1 MCNERLILKYMN
13 MKRFLISCTV
23 CCGFAT
29 ASPAQG
35 LTDMT
40 HSREAVMHNL
50 PLGATHWTGGFWG
63 DRFNVLS
70 TTGIWSMWDTWNT
83 PYETIDALGL
93 HGSHGFANF
102 QVAAGTVKGKHHG
115 PPFHDGDMYKW
126 LEACAAAYAV
136 TKDPKLDQ
144 LMDQFIEQVALA
156 QRADGYIHTPVNIEE
171 RNSLPPTSLPPT
183 PSCRGGESTAQK
195 ASPTGG
201 GLEGAGG
208 SAGAG
213 SAASENAAGIEI
225 GKDQKHAFA
234 SRLNFE
240 TYNLGHL
247 MTAGIIHKRATGK
260 TTLFDCGRKAADFLY
275 NFLTND
281 AAELSRNAICP
292 SHYMGATE
300 MYRETGDKKY
310 LTLAEGL
317 ISIRDSVKNGE
328 DHNQDRIPFRQQYEA
343 MGHAVRANYLYAGV
357 ADLYAE
363 TGEAQLKK
371 NLEAIW
377 DDIVNH
383 KIYIMG
389 GCGALYDG
397 VSPDGTT
404 YNQPSIQQIHQ
415 AYGRQFQLPQEYAHN
430 EICAQ
435 IGMLLYSWRMF
446 QTDMH
451 PKYIDNIE
459 NELYNGILSGVSLD
473 GKDYFYTEA
482 LRRTKEYPYVLRWPK
497 HRQRYITCFCCPP
510 NTLRTLLEAQEY
522 AYSIKGDTLWVNL
535 YGQNTLKTD
544 DLEVEQQTDY
554 PWDGHITLTIK
565 KAKHLASIRMH
576 IPGWSIGMELRLNG
590 KPIAAEALREPRKWK
605 KGDRIELILPM
616 RPRLIEANPLV
627 EEAKNHIAIMRGP
640 IVYCLEGQ
648 DISAATGGS
657 SSAAATASPRI
668 NDIAIPADVRFTETK
683 VTICGHEMVALEADV
698 PIVNEDFWRND
709 ELYRELRPVTN
720 RKAHIRLIPY
730 YAWDNRGIQ
739 DMSLWL
745 PLKR

>member
-1 MCNERLILKYMN
+1 
-13 MKRFLISCTV
+13 MKRLLFLCLVSCCVT
-23 CCGFAT
+23 AT
-29 ASPAQG
+29 RTTAQG
-35 LTDMT
+35 LTDM
-40 HSREAVMHNL
+40 SRSRQAVMQNV

-63 DRFNVLS
+63 DRFQLLS

-83 PYETIDALGL
+83 PWETLDANGN

-126 LEACAAAYAV
+126 LEACAAVYAI
-136 TKDPKLDQ
+136 TKDPKVDA

-156 QRADGYIHTPVNIEE
+156 QRADGYIHTPVVIAE
-171 RNSLPPTSLPPT
+171 RN
-183 PSCRGGESTAQK
+183 
-195 ASPTGG
+195 
-201 GLEGAGG
+201 AGID
-208 SAGAG
+208 SH
-213 SAASENAAGIEI
+213 AAADNAAGIEI

-260 TTLFDCGRKAADFLY
+260 TTLFECGKKAADFLY

-292 SHYMGATE
+292 SHYMGAAE
-300 MYRETGDKKY
+300 MYRETGDEKY
-310 LTLAEGL
+310 LTLAKGL
-317 ISIRDSVKNGE
+317 IAIRDSVKNGE
-328 DHNQDRIPFRQQYEA
+328 DHNQDRHRFRDQYEA

-363 TGEAQLKK
+363 TGEEQLMK
-371 NLEAIW
+371 NLSAIW
-377 DDIVNH
+377 DDIVEH

-415 AYGRQFQLPQEYAHN
+415 AYGRQFQLPQEAAHN

-435 IGMLLYSWRMF
+435 IGMMLFSWRMY
-446 QTDMH
+446 QATAD
-451 PKYIDNIE
+451 PKYVDNIE
-459 NELYNGILSGVSLD
+459 NELYNGILSGISLD
-473 GKDYFYTEA
+473 GKDFFYTEA
-482 LRRTKEYPYVLRWPK
+482 LRRTKEFPYVMRWPK
-497 HRQRYITCFCCPP
+497 HRQRYISCFCCPP
-510 NTLRTLLEAQEY
+510 NTLRTLCQAQEY

-535 YGQNTLKTD
+535 YGQNALKTK
-544 DLEVEQQTDY
+544 DLEIEQQTNY
-554 PWDGHITLTIK
+554 PWDGHITLTVK
-565 KAKHLASIRMH
+565 KAKSLKSIRMH
-576 IPGWSIGMELRLNG
+576 IPGWATDMQLKLNG
-590 KPIAAEALREPRKWK
+590 QSILAEDLRQPRKWK
-605 KGDRIELILPM
+605 KGDTIELNLPM
-616 RPRLIEANPLV
+616 RPRLMEANPLV
-627 EEAKNHIAIMRGP
+627 EEAKNEVAVMRGP

-648 DISAATGGS
+648 DVGGGH
-657 SSAAATASPRI
+657 RI
-668 NDIAIPADVRFTETK
+668 NDIAIPADVQFTETK
-683 VTICGHEMVALEADV
+683 VTIDGHEMVALEADV
-698 PIVNEDFWRND
+698 PVVNKDTWTNN
-709 ELYRELRPVTN
+709 ELYRELRPVKNEKT
-720 RKAHIRLIPY
+720 HIRLIPY

-745 PLKR
+745 PMAR

>member
-1 MCNERLILKYMN
+1 
-13 MKRFLISCTV
+13 MKQAAAVLLFSLSISS
-23 CCGFAT
+23 A
-29 ASPAQG
+29 AAQG
-35 LTDMT
+35 LTDMSR
-40 HSREAVMHNL
+40 SREAVMHNL
-50 PLGATHWTGGFWG
+50 PLGATRWTGGFWG
-63 DRFNVLS
+63 DRFRVVA
-70 TTGIWSMWDTWNT
+70 TTGIWSMWDTWRT
-83 PYETIDALGL
+83 PYETIDALGQ

-102 QVAAGTVKGKHHG
+102 QVAAGTAKGKHHG

-126 LEACAAAYAV
+126 LEACAAVYAV
-136 TKDPKLDQ
+136 TRDARLDS
-144 LMDQFIEQVALA
+144 LMDQFIHQVALA

-171 RNSLPPTSLPPT
+171 RNSLPPALSN
-183 PSCRGGESTAQK
+183 RGGAAAK
-195 ASPTGG
+195 KVSPRG
-201 GLEGAGG
+201 GLEGAI
-208 SAGAG
+208 
-213 SAASENAAGIEI
+213 GIEI

-247 MTAGIIHKRATGK
+247 ITAGIIHRRATGK
-260 TTLFDCGRKAADFLY
+260 QTLFDCARKAADFLY

-292 SHYMGATE
+292 SHYMGAAE
-300 MYRETGDKKY
+300 MYRETGDEKY
-310 LTLAEGL
+310 LALAKGL
-317 ISIRDSVKNGE
+317 IAIRDSVKNGE
-328 DHNQDRIPFRQQYEA
+328 DHNQDRTPFRQQYEA

-363 TGEAQLKK
+363 TGEAQLLK

-415 AYGRQFQLPQEYAHN
+415 AYGRQFQLPQEAAHN

-446 QTDMH
+446 QTTMD
-451 PKYIDNIE
+451 PKYVDNIE
-459 NELYNGILSGVSLD
+459 TELYNGILSGISLD
-473 GKDYFYTEA
+473 GRDFFYTEA
-482 LRRTKEYPYVLRWPK
+482 LRRTKEFPYTMRWPK

-510 NTLRTLLEAQEY
+510 NTLRTLCEAQEY

-535 YGQNTLKTD
+535 YGQNTLKTA

-554 PWDGHITLTIK
+554 PWDGHITLTVK

-576 IPGWSIGMELRLNG
+576 IPGWATGMTLRLNG
-590 KPIAAEALREPRKWK
+590 RDILAEDLRQPRRWK
-605 KGDRIELILPM
+605 KGDRVELILPM

-627 EEAKNHIAIMRGP
+627 EEAKNQVAVMRGP

-648 DISAATGGS
+648 DIAGGH
-657 SSAAATASPRI
+657 RI
-668 NDIAIPADVRFTETK
+668 NDITIPADIRLTETK
-683 VTICGHEMVALEADV
+683 IVIEGHEMTALEGDALLT
-698 PIVNEDFWRND
+698 NQDFWRSD
-709 ELYRELRPVTN
+709 ELYREIRPAN
-720 RKAHIRLIPY
+720 REKVHIRLIPY

-745 PLKR
+745 PLSK

>member
-1 MCNERLILKYMN
+1 
-13 MKRFLISCTV
+13 MKRILCLCLI
-23 CCGFAT
+23 CCGLIA
-29 ASPAQG
+29 AEAQG
-35 LTDMT
+35 LTDMS
-40 HSREAVMHNL
+40 HSKEAKMQNL
-50 PLGATHWTGGFWG
+50 PLGATHWTGGFWA
-63 DRFNVLS
+63 DRFNVMS
-70 TTGIWSMWDTWNT
+70 TTGVWSMWNTWNT
-83 PYETIDALGL
+83 PWETLDENGK

-126 LEACAAAYAV
+126 LEACAAVYAI
-136 TKDPKLDQ
+136 TKDPKLDA

-156 QRADGYIHTPVNIEE
+156 QRADGYIHTPVVISE
-171 RNSLPPTSLPPT
+171 RNQGIDSHANT
-183 PSCRGGESTAQK
+183 
-195 ASPTGG
+195 
-201 GLEGAGG
+201 
-208 SAGAG
+208 
-213 SAASENAAGIEI
+213 ENAAGIEI

-247 MTAGIIHKRATGK
+247 ITAGIIHKRATGK
-260 TTLFDCGRKAADFLY
+260 ETLFNCGKKAADFLY

-300 MYRETGDKKY
+300 MYRETGNKKY
-310 LTLAEGL
+310 LALAQGL
-317 ISIRDSVKNGE
+317 IAIRDSVTNGE
-328 DHNQDRIPFRQQYEA
+328 DHNQDRHKFRDQYEA

-363 TGEAQLKK
+363 TGEEQLMK
-371 NLEAIW
+371 NLSAIW
-377 DDIVNH
+377 NDIVQH

-435 IGMLLYSWRMF
+435 IGMMLFSWRMY
-446 QTDMH
+446 QTTCD
-451 PKYIDNIE
+451 PQYVDNIE

-497 HRQRYITCFCCPP
+497 HRQRYISCFCCPP
-510 NTLRTLLEAQEY
+510 NTLRTLCQAQEY
-522 AYSIKGDTLWVNL
+522 AYCINKDTLWVNL
-535 YGQNTLKTD
+535 YGQNTLKTK
-544 DLEVEQQTDY
+544 DLEVEQVTNY
-554 PWDGHITLTIK
+554 PWDGKVTLTIK
-565 KAKHLASIRMH
+565 KAKSLASIRMH
-576 IPGWSIGMELRLNG
+576 IPGWSTDMQLKLNG
-590 KPIAAEALREPRKWK
+590 QPILAEDLRQPRKWK
-605 KGDRIELILPM
+605 KGDVIELNLDM
-616 RPRLIEANPLV
+616 RVRLMEANPLV
-627 EEAKNHIAIMRGP
+627 EEAKNEIAIMRGP

-648 DISAATGGS
+648 DIEGGH
-657 SSAAATASPRI
+657 RI
-668 NDIAIPADVRFTETK
+668 NDIAIPTDIQFREVKT
-683 VTICGHEMVALEADV
+683 TISGHEMIALEGDALL
-698 PIVNEDFWRND
+698 VNKDPWFNN
-709 ELYRELRPVTN
+709 ELYRELRPVKN
-720 RKAHIRLIPY
+720 QKVKIRLIPY

-745 PLKR
+745 PLAR

>member
-1 MCNERLILKYMN
+1 MN
-13 MKRFLISCTV
+13 TFRHYIFGVVLMAAV
-23 CCGFAT
+23 
-29 ASPAQG
+29 PAMAQSG
-35 LTDMT
+35 LTDM
-40 HSREAVMHNL
+40 SRSQQAKMKNT
-50 PLGATHWTGGFWG
+50 PLGAVRWTGGFWA
-63 DRFNVLS
+63 DRFNVMS

-83 PYETIDALGL
+83 PYETMDELGL

-126 LEACAAAYAV
+126 LEACAAVYAV
-136 TKDPKLDQ
+136 TKDAKIDS
-144 LMDQFIEQVALA
+144 LMDRFIEQVALA
-156 QRADGYIHTPVNIEE
+156 QREDGYIHTPVVISE
-171 RNSLPPTSLPPT
+171 RN
-183 PSCRGGESTAQK
+183 
-195 ASPTGG
+195 
-201 GLEGAGG
+201 AGID
-208 SAGAG
+208 SHALT
-213 SAASENAAGIEI
+213 ENAAGIEI

-260 TTLFDCGRKAADFLY
+260 TTLFECGKKAADFLY

-292 SHYMGATE
+292 SHYMGAAE
-300 MYRETGDKKY
+300 MYRETGDEKY
-310 LTLAEGL
+310 LTLAKGL
-317 ISIRDSVKNGE
+317 IAIRDSVTNGE
-328 DHNQDRIPFRQQYEA
+328 DHNQDRHKFRDQYEA

-415 AYGRQFQLPQEYAHN
+415 AYGRQFQLPQEAAHN

-435 IGMLLYSWRMF
+435 IGMMLYSWRMF
-446 QTDMH
+446 QTTVD
-451 PKYIDNIE
+451 PKYVDNIE
-459 NELYNGILSGVSLD
+459 NELYNGILSGISLD
-473 GKDYFYTEA
+473 GKDFFYTEA
-482 LRRTKEYPYVLRWPK
+482 LRRTKEFPYTMRWPK

-510 NTLRTLLEAQEY
+510 NTLRTLCEAQEY

-535 YGQNTLKTD
+535 YGQNTLKTK
-544 DLEVEQQTDY
+544 DLEIEQVTNY
-554 PWDGHITLTIK
+554 PWDGHIKLIIK
-565 KAKHLASIRMH
+565 KAKTLRSIRMH
-576 IPGWSIGMELRLNG
+576 IPGWSTGMTLRLNG
-590 KPIAAEALREPRKWK
+590 RDILAEDLRQPRKWK
-605 KGDRIELILPM
+605 KGDIIELDLPM
-616 RPRLIEANPLV
+616 RPRLMEANPLV
-627 EEAKNHIAIMRGP
+627 EEAKNEIAVMRGP

-648 DISAATGGS
+648 DIQGGY
-657 SSAAATASPRI
+657 RI
-668 NDIAIPADVRFTETK
+668 NDIAIPTDVQFKETK
-683 VTICGHEMVALEADV
+683 ITMNGHEMIVLEAEV
-698 PIVNEDFWRND
+698 PVVNQDFWRND
-709 ELYRELRPVTN
+709 ELYRELRPAKNLKT
-720 RKAHIRLIPY
+720 KIRLIPY

-745 PLKR
+745 PLAR